1 MRWTTVPSITE
12 VCDALALAVDG
23 ISNLRAKG
31 YIDDIVNPDEAQVY
45 TREYDPRMVFSGSK
59 RTFMLGVRVFV
70 KRTDLRS
77 ADKRLRQFM
86 EPSGSTSVT
95 AKIEDE
101 ASWSGA
107 TVDFAEVTQISQPF
121 DYAPVPDGP
130 VYRCVDFD
138 VDVCW

>member
-1 MRWTTVPSITE
+1 MPSPSITE
-12 VCDALALAVDG
+12 VCDALAGAVDS
-23 ISNLRAKG
+23 ISGLRAKG
-31 YIDDIVNPDEAQVY
+31 YIDDVTNPPEAQVY
-45 TREYDPRMVFSGSK
+45 TRDYDPRMIFSGAK

-70 KRTDLRS
+70 KRSDMRS
-77 ADKRLRQFM
+77 AQKSLHTFM

-107 TVDFAEVTQISQPF
+107 SVDYAAVTNVGQPF
-121 DYAPVPDGP
+121 EYSPDGGNT
-130 VYRCVDFD
+130 VYWCVDFD